1 MFDSDHADL
10 VGKNQLQVLNCFKSY
25 NLLTGI
31 FSSGSFLHF
40 PIQQPVIRNA
50 NNYLNISK
58 FIYFAAIWQPKLQS
72 ILKFSSSFEH

>member
-10 VGKNQLQVLNCFKSY
+10 VGKNHPQVLNCFKSY
-25 NLLTGI
+25 KLLTSI
-31 FSSGSFLHF
+31 FSPESFLHF
-40 PIQQPVIRNA
+40 PIQQPVIRNE

-58 FIYFAAIWQPKLQS
+58 FLYFAAIWQSKLQS